1 MILTAEDLLDLF
13 TDLFEGFLFVG
24 TLTLIFEPKYS
35 KKTTTIAYISFSFLI
50 FLILVLTTFHQNDT
64 MEIKPY
70 KFAVDYILYTLSFFF
85 YCITFFKDNILIMLI
100 MPLSLLV
107 INGCSALIA
116 LIPIYFIFVV
126 IYQQPIMLIETNGM
140 FKLVIILL
148 SHFLDLLIFYALVK
162 KAAKKKY
169 IINCTDVISFIII
182 PIMFIV
188 LITSCISVITIKDND
203 VELLSI
209 ILIIILIT
217 IAIAIIYS
225 VMFSR
230 ISKDNQLRTEYL
242 LTKQKMNLYEESVI
256 KSGKQIEKMSK
267 IKHDMKNYLLSI
279 GSLISNKNYAEAQKL
294 CTEMSE
300 NLQSVSVPINTKNI
314 LLNAIINIEL
324 DKAEGE
330 NIKFEVR
337 ISDCLSEFSGNSEI
351 ISVIGKICDNAI
363 AYLKTQPREYRI
375 MSLEILNTNDTVI
388 IVCKNKITKTMT
400 ENNIDKKILIDICKK
415 YNGNILYKED
425 NGYYIVKILLNKIN
439 N

>member
-1 MILTAEDLLDLF
+1 
-13 TDLFEGFLFVG
+13 
-24 TLTLIFEPKYS
+24 
-35 KKTTTIAYISFSFLI
+35 
-50 FLILVLTTFHQNDT
+50 
-64 MEIKPY
+64 
-70 KFAVDYILYTLSFFF
+70 
-85 YCITFFKDNILIMLI
+85 
-100 MPLSLLV
+100 
-107 INGCSALIA
+107 
-116 LIPIYFIFVV
+116 
-126 IYQQPIMLIETNGM
+126 
-140 FKLVIILL
+140 
-148 SHFLDLLIFYALVK
+148 
-162 KAAKKKY
+162 
-169 IINCTDVISFIII
+169 
-182 PIMFIV
+182 
-188 LITSCISVITIKDND
+188 
-203 VELLSI
+203 
-209 ILIIILIT
+209 
-217 IAIAIIYS
+217 
-225 VMFSR
+225 
-230 ISKDNQLRTEYL
+230 
-242 LTKQKMNLYEESVI
+242 
-256 KSGKQIEKMSK
+256 
-267 IKHDMKNYLLSI
+267 
-279 GSLISNKNYAEAQKL
+279 
-294 CTEMSE
+294 MSE